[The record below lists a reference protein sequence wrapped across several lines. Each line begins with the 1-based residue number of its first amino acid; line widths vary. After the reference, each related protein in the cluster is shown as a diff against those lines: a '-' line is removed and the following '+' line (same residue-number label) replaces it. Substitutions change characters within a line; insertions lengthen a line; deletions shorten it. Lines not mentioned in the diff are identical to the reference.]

1 MNERRTPTLCADNRF
16 FSSSFHG
23 FFREGMTVQRSGS
36 GQIGVKSHVHS
47 KPGHRV
53 NERYRLLTEVTA
65 TTSV

>member
-1 MNERRTPTLCADNRF
+1 VNERRTPTLCADNRF

-53 NERYRLLTEVTA
+53 NER
-65 TTSV
+65 